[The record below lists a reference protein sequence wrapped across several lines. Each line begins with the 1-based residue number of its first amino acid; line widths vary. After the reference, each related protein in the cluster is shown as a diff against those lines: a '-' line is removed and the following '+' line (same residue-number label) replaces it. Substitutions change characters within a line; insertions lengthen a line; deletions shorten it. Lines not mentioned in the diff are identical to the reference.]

1 MFFVCTF
8 VIAAATFQFSDKI
21 EEEELT
27 LVEQTV
33 EIEDDDEAEDGELIF
48 DSEEIVAE
56 LDEENSRL
64 FDY

>member
-8 VIAAATFQFSDKI
+8 VFAAVTFQFSDKI
-21 EEEELT
+21 EDEELT
-27 LVEQTV
+27 LAEQTV
-33 EIEDDDEAEDGELIF
+33 EIEEDDEAEDGELIF